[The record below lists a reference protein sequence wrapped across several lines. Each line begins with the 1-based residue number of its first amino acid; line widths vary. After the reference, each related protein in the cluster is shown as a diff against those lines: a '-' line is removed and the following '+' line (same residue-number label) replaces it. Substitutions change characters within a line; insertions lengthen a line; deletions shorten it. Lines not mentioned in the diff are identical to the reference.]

1 MEEEVLYLRQM
12 RVCCKTDHTWIQKD
26 EAESA
31 MSNNGFPAGM
41 VIRLAH
47 KYYEYIENSDGQYF
61 KTYPGFARFLAMNDL
76 LDLDKCA
83 EFLKNTP
90 KDEWEERKEL

>member
-1 MEEEVLYLRQM
+1 
-12 RVCCKTDHTWIQKD
+12 
-26 EAESA
+26 

-47 KYYEYIENSDGQYF
+47 KYNEYVESSDGQYF

-90 KDEWEERKEL
+90 KDEWEERKDL